1 MIAFQLEDRQRKGT
15 EKNKRAQSLIEKVKT
30 RMMKKELSSVNTEQM
45 TTGGSHG
52 LGSFFIKWSRASR
65 QLLMKR

>member
-52 LGSFFIKWSRASR
+52 WDLFF
-65 QLLMKR
+65 